1 MRADALENSIN
12 ACCKN
17 EEAKQNA
24 RQIVDALKTP
34 VTMPDETVGSALLK
48 AATALIGGEATLE
61 QAQAEVEDAL
71 KLYLAEQQ

>member
-1 MRADALENSIN
+1 MPGRSIN

-34 VTMPDETVGSALLK
+34 VTLPDETVGNALLK
-48 AATALIGGEATLE
+48 APQPSSRASHTGTGP
-61 QAQAEVEDAL
+61 AEVEDAL